1 MFVRFVV
8 GNARERHWLLTGVIT
23 EARILRD
30 DGRLEAY
37 EAQALEKAYEWLNLH
52 VSCHPF
58 SSSNWPRAAVCWFK
72 DDAGDT
78 VRRMWEIVSILREHD
93 VSVRVLKSR
102 TPGKIL
108 YEDEYQVV
116 VLEWKR
122 A

>member
-8 GNARERHWLLTGVIT
+8 GNERERYWLLTGVIT

-37 EAQALEKAYEWLNLH
+37 EVQALEKAYEWLNLH
-52 VSCHPF
+52 LPCPPF

-72 DDAGDT
+72 DDAGDA
-78 VRRMWEIVSILREHD
+78 VRRMWDLVAILREHGAP
-93 VSVRVLKSR
+93 VRILRSQ

-122 A
+122 T